1 MRRCYRSRSVRN
13 ETFRFHKITMII
25 MRRDERIRRESSL
38 AASGSKLGKL
48 CGIGVDRRVKEARLN
63 LLKPRFVHLSSLVS
77 KRNVNSARV
86 GCWTDY
92 FYNSICRGYYC
103 TPYNTNPFNSRDS
116 RLVHGSYKSFS
127 GVLYLKE
134 GIAH

>member
-1 MRRCYRSRSVRN
+1 MRRCYRVRN

-48 CGIGVDRRVKEARLN
+48 CGIGVDRRVKEPRLN

>member
-1 MRRCYRSRSVRN
+1 
-13 ETFRFHKITMII
+13 MII

-77 KRNVNSARV
+77 KRNVNNARV
-86 GCWTDY
+86 GCWTD
-92 FYNSICRGYYC
+92 
-103 TPYNTNPFNSRDS
+103 
-116 RLVHGSYKSFS
+116 
-127 GVLYLKE
+127 
-134 GIAH
+134 